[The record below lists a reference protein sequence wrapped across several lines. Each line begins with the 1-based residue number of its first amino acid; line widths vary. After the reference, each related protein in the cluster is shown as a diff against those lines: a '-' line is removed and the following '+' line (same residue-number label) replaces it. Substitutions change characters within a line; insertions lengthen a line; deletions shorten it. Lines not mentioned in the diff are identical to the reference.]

1 VGVSPWVRTVRTAS
15 GATAVQVVWSKRG
28 GVLDLEHVG
37 SAHDDVELTMLRHAA
52 AARIHAGQ
60 EPFDLSGQG
69 QVPPVGAGSFPI
81 VASRA
86 ARVWQSLRTA
96 WEAVGFGAAIH
107 DEVFWQMVAAR
118 VVEPVSKADSL
129 RVLGELGTCKVPSY
143 RTVENCLDRCVKRD
157 YRSDLEVACA
167 AHVGAEN
174 LRLCLYDVTTLYWET
189 DTADEFRIPG
199 YSKERRLEPQIIV
212 GLLTDAHGFPLLVR
226 AFEGNK
232 AETKTIVPVLEEF
245 RRANPDA
252 KITVVADAGMMSEK
266 NLNDLEDAGY
276 QFIVGGRIPEE
287 PGIVRLWRIEH
298 PGVELTDQ
306 QIFSSTR
313 TGTKKRPRAW
323 RVWYQYRT
331 ERAKKNLH
339 GIEASVAKA
348 EQIVAGTVSAK
359 KNRFLKDTGGRLQID
374 AELVA
379 SARLRA
385 GIRSYVTNLD
395 ADPQFIIN
403 TYHQLYQVEAAFRMS
418 KHDLRARPAFH
429 YKRERIEAHLTIVFA
444 ALAIGRWLE
453 SVTGISLR
461 AFLHAV
467 RPIRQVTLD
476 INGTPVTG
484 EDTITDAARQALAA
498 IDQATPAHVTKHA

>member
-1 VGVSPWVRTVRTAS
+1 
-15 GATAVQVVWSKRG
+15 VWSRRG

-37 SAHDDVELTMLRHAA
+37 SAHDDVELVALRRVA

-60 EPFDLSGQG
+60 EALDLDGGGQC
-69 QVPPVGAGSFPI
+69 PPVGAGSFPI

-86 ARVWQSLRTA
+86 VRVWQALVAA
-96 WEAVGFGAAIH
+96 WQVLGFGAAIH
-107 DEVFWQMVAAR
+107 DEVFWQLVAAR

-129 RVLGELGTCKVPSY
+129 RVLTELGMCKVPSY
-143 RTVENCLDRCVKRD
+143 RTVENCLDRCVERD
-157 YRSDLEVACA
+157 YRSHLEAACA
-167 AHVGAEN
+167 AYVGANN

-189 DTADEFRIPG
+189 DIPDEFRIPG

-212 GLLTDAHGFPLLVR
+212 GLLTDSRGFPLLVR
-226 AFEGNK
+226 AFEGNR

-245 RRANPDA
+245 RARNPHA

-266 NLNDLEDAGY
+266 NLRDLEDAGY

-287 PGIVRLWRIEH
+287 PGAVRLWRIEH
-298 PGVELTDQ
+298 PDQDLTDR

-313 TGTKKRPRAW
+313 TGTKTTPRAW
-323 RVWYQYRT
+323 RIWYQYRA

-339 GIEASVAKA
+339 GIEASVTKA
-348 EQIVAGTVSAK
+348 EAIIAGTASSK

-374 AELVA
+374 ADLVA
-379 SARLRA
+379 SAKLRA
-385 GIRSYVTNLD
+385 GIRSYITNLD
-395 ADPQFIIN
+395 ADPQFIID
-403 TYHQLYQVEAAFRMS
+403 TYHQLYQVEASFRMS

-444 ALAIGRWLE
+444 ALAIGRWIE
-453 SVTGISLR
+453 SVTDMSLR

-467 RPIRQVTLD
+467 RPIRQVTLNV
-476 INGTPVTG
+476 NGTPITG
-484 EDTITDAARQALAA
+484 EDAISPTAHQALDAISAARPQ
-498 IDQATPAHVTKHA
+498 VTKPA